1 MKALFVFAAASG
13 MLSVILGAFAAH
25 GLKQKLPENL
35 LSAFQTGVEYQM
47 AHSLA
52 ILLIVLLH
60 KSFNDALMVYAA
72 GAMAVGIML
81 FSGSLYLLAIT
92 QVKWFGPVTPLG
104 GLAFI
109 VGWGLLIAAA
119 LRSSGVSQ

>member
-1 MKALFVFAAASG
+1 MKLFLVFAAVSG

-25 GLKQKLPENL
+25 GLKAHLSSAL
-35 LSAFQTGVEYQM
+35 LSAFQIGVQYQM

-52 ILLIVLLH
+52 LLFVVLLYRH
-60 KSFNDALMVYAA
+60 SPSSVLVYSGSFMLA
-72 GAMAVGIML
+72 GIVL

-104 GLAFI
+104 GLCFI
-109 VGWGLLIAAA
+109 IAWALLAYSAIRGEA
-119 LRSSGVSQ
+119 